1 MQEQTTMER
10 LCQEL
15 IYIAMGEK
23 AYPEYDKQG
32 QEMLQRPTLSSRLKA
47 MEMLHKF
54 LASSQTG
61 KGKGAVVVD
70 DL

>member
-32 QEMLQRPTLSSRLKA
+32 QEML
-47 MEMLHKF
+47 
-54 LASSQTG
+54 
-61 KGKGAVVVD
+61 
-70 DL
+70 